1 MTKMTNSQLKSV
13 CIDALMHQHNI
24 ISKPK
29 MIKIMK
35 DLNGIDYLILQK
47 VENGYLRTYVFI
59 IERAEWYEEQYGRYQ
74 QPITLKLCSQPIKK

>member
-1 MTKMTNSQLKSV
+1 MTTSQFKSV

-24 ISKPK
+24 ITKPK

-47 VENGYLRTYVFI
+47 VRNGYLRTYVFI
-59 IERAEWYEEQYGRYQ
+59 IKQASFSSVNGRYQ
-74 QPITLKLCSQPIKK
+74 QPLTLKLCSEPIKK